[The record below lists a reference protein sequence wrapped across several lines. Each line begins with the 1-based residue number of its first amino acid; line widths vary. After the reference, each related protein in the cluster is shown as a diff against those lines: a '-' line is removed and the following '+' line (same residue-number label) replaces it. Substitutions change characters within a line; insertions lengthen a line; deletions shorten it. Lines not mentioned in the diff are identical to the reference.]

1 MCELLHNIE
10 KVHTTDLGV
19 VRISKNLSLSNVDV
33 VEWCKDKIL
42 DKNALITRYGKNWY
56 VLIDNIKITVNA
68 HSYTIITA
76 HKIKQGNHL

>member
-19 VRISKNLSLSNVDV
+19 EKKKKNLSLSNVDV

-42 DKNALITRYGKNWY
+42 DKNALITRQGKNWY

-68 HSYTIITA
+68 HSYTIITV
-76 HKIKQGNHL
+76 HKIKIGNQL

>member
-42 DKNALITRYGKNWY
+42 DKNALITRQGKNWY

-68 HSYTIITA
+68 HTYTIITV
-76 HKIKQGNHL
+76 HKIKIGNQL

>member
-42 DKNALITRYGKNWY
+42 DKNALITRQGKDWY

-68 HSYTIITA
+68 HSYTIITV
-76 HKIKQGNHL
+76 HKIKIGNQL

>member
-42 DKNALITRYGKNWY
+42 DKNALITRQGKNWY

-68 HSYTIITA
+68 HSYTIITV
-76 HKIKQGNHL
+76 HKIKIGNQL

>member
-42 DKNALITRYGKNWY
+42 DKNALITKQGKNWY
-56 VLIDNIKITVNA
+56 VVIDNIKITINA
-68 HSYTIITA
+68 QSYTIITV
-76 HKIKQGNHL
+76 HKIKIGNQL

>member
-19 VRISKNLSLSNVDV
+19 ARISKNLSLSNIDV
-33 VEWCKDKIL
+33 VEWCKNKIL
-42 DKNALITRYGKNWY
+42 DKNAIITRQGKNWY
-56 VLIDNIKITVNA
+56 VVIDNIKITVNA

-76 HKIKQGNHL
+76 HKIKQGNQL

>member
-33 VEWCKDKIL
+33 IEWCKDKIL
-42 DKNALITRYGKNWY
+42 DKNALITRQGKNWY
-56 VLIDNIKITVNA
+56 VVIDGIIITINA
-68 HSYTIITA
+68 HSYSIITA
-76 HKIKQGNHL
+76 HKIKQGNQQ